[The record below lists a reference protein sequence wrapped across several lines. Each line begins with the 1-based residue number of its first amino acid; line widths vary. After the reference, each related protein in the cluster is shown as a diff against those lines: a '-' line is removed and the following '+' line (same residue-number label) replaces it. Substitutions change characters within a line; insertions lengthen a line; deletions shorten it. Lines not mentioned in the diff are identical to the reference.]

1 MIITA
6 KNWWIFCCS
15 WKYRLILAIIIKT
28 LNGNCTLLP
37 SICCQ
42 IYFSNWPPSPGI
54 RDSLW
59 LLVQLVLKH
68 HVSFYSSF
76 QGWAVCVIL
85 VVQAAEEGAK
95 NVIAFWLYS
104 CSPILTTV
112 CSYTEVLGEKI
123 LTVFVVFPLVSPCCD
138 AFFFFFGKGMSCT
151 TAAKPIGYVLT
162 KDRRLAIPECSQVLQ
177 MELFPLRWALLGT
190 FCCKHAF
197 LHMNCVA
204 PLPQGMWLGAWAGA
218 CKGDFYF

>member
-138 AFFFFFGKGMSCT
+138 AFFFFFWQGNELYYSSKAHWLCSDKRQKAGYSWMLPST
-151 TAAKPIGYVLT
+151 PNGAVPIALSSARHILLQTCIFTYEL
-162 KDRRLAIPECSQVLQ
+162 RCSPPSRNVVGS
-177 MELFPLRWALLGT
+177 LGWG
-190 FCCKHAF
+190 
-197 LHMNCVA
+197 L
-204 PLPQGMWLGAWAGA
+204 
-218 CKGDFYF
+218 